1 VSKKPKEDKSS
12 PFYALKEMRDRMDA
26 EKKAGAQTGPKAKG
40 SSPKPSAS
48 ASAKSK
54 PKQSAGEDDD
64 AMSFHRLMSGV
75 APLPT
80 DKPARAGADPT
91 KNQRANEIATR
102 ARAEADAARERL
114 ANLVTGGIR
123 FEVTDDGAHLEGR
136 REDTPPETLR
146 KLRRGLFPIDARLDL
161 HGMSSDEAEAA
172 VFAFLSK
179 ARANKERTVLLIHGK
194 GEHSPGKRAVLRGEI
209 GAWLSQ
215 GRASRLVCAFSTA
228 REDDGGEGATY
239 VALA

>member
-1 VSKKPKEDKSS
+1 VTKKQKEDKSS

-26 EKKAGAQTGPKAKG
+26 EKKAGAQTGTKTG
-40 SSPKPSAS
+40 SKAS
-48 ASAKSK
+48 ATAKLA
-54 PKQSAGEDDD
+54 PKQKARASAGEEDD

-75 APLPT
+75 APLPQ
-80 DKPARAGADPT
+80 DKPGRAGGDPT
-91 KNQRANEIATR
+91 KNQRANEIAAR
-102 ARAEADAARERL
+102 AKAEADAARDRL
-114 ANLVTGGIR
+114 ASLVSGGIR
-123 FEVTDDGAHLEGR
+123 FETTDDGAHLEGR
-136 REDTPPETLR
+136 RTDTPPETLR

-161 HGMSSDEAEAA
+161 HGMSAEEAEGA

-179 ARANKERTVLLIHGK
+179 ARANRERTVLLIHGK

-215 GRASRLVCAFSTA
+215 GRASRLVSAFSTA